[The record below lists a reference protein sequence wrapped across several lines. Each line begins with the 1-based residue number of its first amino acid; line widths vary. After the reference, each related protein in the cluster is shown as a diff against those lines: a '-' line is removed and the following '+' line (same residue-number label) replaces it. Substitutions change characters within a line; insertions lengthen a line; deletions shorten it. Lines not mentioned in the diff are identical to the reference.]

1 MGRRGSRTRLRHLTD
16 EEGAKLEQI
25 RGCGNE
31 RWNRIRRANVVL
43 TARHGVSSRLVAEL
57 TG

>member
-1 MGRRGSRTRLRHLTD
+1 MGRRGSRTRLRQLTD

-31 RWNRIRRANVVL
+31 RLNRIRRANVVL
-43 TARHGVSSRLVAEL
+43 TARDGLSSRLVAEF